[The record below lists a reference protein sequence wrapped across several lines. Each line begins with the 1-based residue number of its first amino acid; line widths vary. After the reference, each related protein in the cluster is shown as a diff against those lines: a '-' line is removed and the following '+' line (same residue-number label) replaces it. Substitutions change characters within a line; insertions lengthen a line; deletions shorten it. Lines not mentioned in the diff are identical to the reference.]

1 MQNSLSNIEIYK
13 KEKKKLLNL
22 IDQLDKIESINLC
35 NNNLYYLII
44 KLQELNLDLKTTID
58 DINNDDKKIYKSQYI
73 NSEFNRR
80 DKISDLLPI
89 FTYIYMNYNNI

>member
-1 MQNSLSNIEIYK
+1 MEIYK
-13 KEKKKLLNL
+13 EEKKKFINL
-22 IDQLDKIESINLC
+22 IDQLNKIESINLC
-35 NNNLYYLII
+35 NNNLFYLII
-44 KLQELNLDLKTTID
+44 KLQELNLDLKTIVD
-58 DINNDDKKIYKSQYI
+58 DINNDDKKTYKSQYI

>member
-1 MQNSLSNIEIYK
+1 MEIYK
-13 KEKKKLLNL
+13 EEKKKFINL
-22 IDQLDKIESINLC
+22 IDQLNKIESINLC
-35 NNNLYYLII
+35 NNNLFYLII
-44 KLQELNLDLKTTID
+44 KLQELNLDLKTLVD
-58 DINNDDKKIYKSQYI
+58 DINNDDKKTYKSQYI